1 MKKKEQVRVRL
12 AVIVCA
18 IIVLLAAGISLT
30 IRMFHNYSA
39 LMLVN
44 TDNQLMSL
52 ARSVD
57 LSAESRLDRYVEN
70 LEHTLEHEERMAAE
84 EKWLEKNDTQALL
97 AFLNQSL
104 LGQDETVIDIV
115 VFAGDKVLLSQ
126 SGEMDYTLGTQE
138 DMIGDAGG
146 CLCLRSDGM
155 LTIAVAK
162 HTERD
167 LTYAALFHVNEFY
180 EGITENLSDNLHN
193 EIVMMDAQ
201 SQMLIHRQQELTI
214 VNKISDFSEEDSK
227 YSMLKFLIKQQQEE
241 KEGTEFCDAVS
252 SATGRAYTARMAVVP
267 ANKESN
273 GLFAV
278 GVSTDYDEVTR
289 PMRQGSVRLIIYGG
303 VVLLTTVGL
312 LILLAHTARGSERAK
327 REVELL
333 KEKNAA
339 MEALNRQ
346 TQEFAHHQR
355 LELMGTL
362 TSGIAHEFNNLL
374 APIMGYSILILEKLP
389 PEESEL
395 YDEVL
400 EIYNTSTKAKTVISR
415 LQDLARK
422 HAGDEFRNFRF
433 DDVVQKAIDIAAP
446 AKPKT
451 VELELSLN
459 GEDSC
464 IFGNETQMSQLILNL
479 LINAFHATEEKCGR
493 VTVHTS
499 AENGRILL
507 KVSDNGYGMTE
518 EVKQRM
524 YEPFFTTKKGG
535 EGTGLGLAI
544 VAQIVEEHGG
554 SIHLES
560 KVDEGTTFFIEFP
573 MILSKS

>member
-1 MKKKEQVRVRL
+1 
-12 AVIVCA
+12 
-18 IIVLLAAGISLT
+18 
-30 IRMFHNYSA
+30 
-39 LMLVN
+39 
-44 TDNQLMSL
+44 
-52 ARSVD
+52 
-57 LSAESRLDRYVEN
+57 
-70 LEHTLEHEERMAAE
+70 
-84 EKWLEKNDTQALL
+84 
-97 AFLNQSL
+97 
-104 LGQDETVIDIV
+104 
-115 VFAGDKVLLSQ
+115 
-126 SGEMDYTLGTQE
+126 
-138 DMIGDAGG
+138 
-146 CLCLRSDGM
+146 M

>member
-1 MKKKEQVRVRL
+1 MKKKEQVKVRL

-18 IIVLLAAGISLT
+18 IIVLLVAGISLT
-30 IRMFHNYSA
+30 MRMFHNYSA
-39 LMLVN
+39 LILAN

-104 LGQDETVIDIV
+104 LGQDKTVIDIV

-138 DMIGDAGG
+138 DMIGNVGA
-146 CLCLRSDGM
+146 CLCLRGDGT

-162 HTERD
+162 HTERN
-167 LTYAALFHVNEFY
+167 LTYAALLHVNEFY

-389 PEESEL
+389 PEETEL

-479 LINAFHATEEKCGR
+479 LINAFHATEETCGR
-493 VTVHTS
+493 VIVHTS
-499 AENGRILL
+499 TENGRILL
-507 KVSDNGYGMTE
+507 EVSDNGYGMTE